1 MCLKRL
7 KLSCNVDEC
16 KPLTAGFSGAE
27 LFNLVNIAA
36 VQAAVQEVGPY
47 GLEFRFVWRVF
58 RV

>member
-1 MCLKRL
+1 LCLKRL

-36 VQAAVQEVGPY
+36 VQAAVQEVGP
-47 GLEFRFVWRVF
+47 
-58 RV
+58 

>member
-1 MCLKRL
+1 MLGGIRGCLGSILCLKRL

-36 VQAAVQEVGPY
+36 VQAAVQEVGP
-47 GLEFRFVWRVF
+47 
-58 RV
+58 